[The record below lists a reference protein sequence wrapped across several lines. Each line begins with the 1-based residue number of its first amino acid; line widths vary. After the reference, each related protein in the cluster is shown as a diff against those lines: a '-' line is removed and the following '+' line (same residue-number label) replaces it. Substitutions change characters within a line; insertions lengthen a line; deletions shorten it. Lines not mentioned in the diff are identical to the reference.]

1 VGFPTLIYRLNKKA
15 TDVTVSVESS
25 ADLTSWLAVA
35 STLSQVDQGTYW
47 LVTAID
53 TEPIATT
60 PRRFMR
66 LRVTKP

>member
-1 VGFPTLIYRLNKKA
+1 
-15 TDVTVSVESS
+15 
-25 ADLTSWLAVA
+25 VA